1 MSSNIK
7 RIRVYRYEKSGKI
20 AAIYADRRFEGYTV
34 LELSPDM
41 RSIVQV
47 RQPKYIKQNTFNPTK
62 YQVEFLKTEIGQKD
76 ELIAST
82 YQLIRVLSPED
93 TNLERWIST
102 ESLDDLPV
110 SPEEELTTEERA
122 WAGERPGNLGYGLAL
137 TLVTVGLIAF
147 AIKVVEGNTQYFFS
161 FVALVAVIFLIK
173 HRWKLPKRPAPQKLE
188 ELRAYKKSMKLEAQ
202 RNYVSVK
209 TKFGKALEEYTNWEV
224 LTPRQFETAVALK
237 LEQDGFKVQTTKYSN
252 DGGVDIE
259 GADPNGHSTIMQAK
273 QYKRPVGIS
282 VVREMIGV
290 RSSRS
295 DNPRTIIYSLVGFT
309 RGAKQLAKL
318 EGIELR
324 AVRSDLLARI
334 SQCAVK
340 GAFSQWVR
348 FPPGNSR
355 SSR

>member
-1 MSSNIK
+1 
-7 RIRVYRYEKSGKI
+7 
-20 AAIYADRRFEGYTV
+20 
-34 LELSPDM
+34 M

-47 RQPKYIKQNTFNPTK
+47 RKPKYVKQDAFDATK
-62 YQVEFLKTEIGQKD
+62 YQVEFSETEVGREGKSITF
-76 ELIAST
+76 T
-82 YQLIRVLSPED
+82 YRLIRALSPED

-110 SPEEELTTEERA
+110 SPEEELTAEERT
-122 WAGERPGNLGYGLAL
+122 WAGERPGNLGWGLAL
-137 TLVTVGLIAF
+137 TSITLGSIAF
-147 AIKVVEGNTQYFFS
+147 AIWGDKGNTQYFFS

-173 HRWKLPKRPAPQKLE
+173 YRWKLPKRPTPQKIE
-188 ELRAYKKSMKLEAQ
+188 ELRSYKESMKLGAQ
-202 RNYVSVK
+202 KSYASTK

-224 LTPRQFETAVALK
+224 LTPRQFESAVSLK
-237 LEQDGFKVQTTKYSN
+237 LERDGFKVQVTNYSN

-259 GADPNGHSTIMQAK
+259 GADPDGHSTIIQAK
-273 QYKRPVGIS
+273 QHKKPVGVS

-324 AVRSDLLARI
+324 AVRSDLLET
-334 SQCAVK
+334 
-340 GAFSQWVR
+340 
-348 FPPGNSR
+348 
-355 SSR
+355 